1 MAGEGRAGDRERAM
15 LLFFVT
21 ENPLVVFSSRYIWI
35 KINIVLM
42 STTSVSAQV
51 SDSLFFVI
59 FKKRFEDHMTYFHPQ
74 GQISRSSLDSLMG
87 QTLLLL
93 PMQPLST

>member
-1 MAGEGRAGDRERAM
+1 MTEGEGRASDRERDM

-35 KINIVLM
+35 KINTVLI

-59 FKKRFEDHMTYFHPQ
+59 FKKRFEDHMTYFLPQ
-74 GQISRSSLDSLMG
+74 GQISRSSLHSLVG

-93 PMQPLST
+93 PM